1 MENLKRDYPNLFKV
15 KEVIVTPKP
24 PHKKIWHD
32 NTPIITE
39 HRSHYEVRKL
49 EHSSPIIL
57 SKNYNINN

>member
-15 KEVIVTPKP
+15 KEVIVTPKQSNRTV
-24 PHKKIWHD
+24 WRD

-49 EHSSPIIL
+49 AHSSPMIL
-57 SKNYNINN
+57 GKDYTF